1 MKRLR
6 VAALIFAVMLLTIFF
21 HNIYVC
27 SVRDQM
33 VAEVIAMTEGAP
45 SREAFDQALQA
56 WKNRKGWIALSTP
69 LAVLD
74 QIDLQFAEM
83 QAGIQTKDD
92 SGYVCACRRLL
103 TLLSTLGR

>member
-6 VAALIFAVMLLTIFF
+6 FAALIFGVMLLTIFF

-27 SVRDQM
+27 SARDQM
-33 VAEVIAMTEGAP
+33 VAEVTAMTDRIP
-45 SREAFDQALQA
+45 SEEDFERTLQA
-56 WKNRKGWIALSTP
+56 WKNRKGWLALSTP
-69 LAVLD
+69 LTVLD

-83 QAGIQTKDD
+83 QAGMQTEDD
-92 SGYVCACRRLL
+92 SGYTCACRRLL